1 MKIRV
6 KADKVRF
13 SLAVPVSMAAW
24 AVKRIP
30 DSVFLAKVRSRI
42 KPPYDQLATKE
53 NMALLIDS
61 CSDVLKE
68 HRGLEIVHVETSAGD
83 LVSIIL

>member
-6 KADKVRF
+6 RADKVRF

-24 AVKRIP
+24 AVRRIP
-30 DSVFLAKVRSRI
+30 DSVFLARVRSRI
-42 KPPYDQLATKE
+42 KPPYDELATKE
-53 NMALLIDS
+53 HIGLLIDS

-83 LVSIIL
+83 LISIVL